1 LGITRLVNVYLYLKD
16 AGISFGNI
24 INIYQQIIQMGK
36 QDDLRTIG
44 TFLEEAGEYGL
55 EAEVVYTALKH
66 IQEDPSTSV
75 IVAMQI
81 AMDEWIK

>member
-1 LGITRLVNVYLYLKD
+1 
-16 AGISFGNI
+16 
-24 INIYQQIIQMGK
+24 MGK